1 MSGQFLVDS
10 AGTHD
15 YHIGRSPDPRA
26 QSAALAR
33 GIDISTL
40 VGRKVL
46 PNDFF
51 VFDYILVMD
60 HDNLDDLISVRPDA
74 ATAVVD
80 LLLNFTVEHYG
91 QVVPDPYYGGV
102 DGFSRVLDLIEEGSS
117 SFLEAIKT
125 RPREI

>member
-1 MSGQFLVDS
+1 
-10 AGTHD
+10 
-15 YHIGRSPDPRA
+15 
-26 QSAALAR
+26 
-33 GIDISTL
+33 
-40 VGRKVL
+40 
-46 PNDFF
+46 
-51 VFDYILVMD
+51 MD

-117 SFLEAIKT
+117 SFLEALGDALFLIFDRNYLRKRFDYRLSISIKIQV
-125 RPREI
+125 RH